1 MQKLAHRANTAAEEK
16 DKLHACYRDIEMA
29 TGVRVLDVISVLG
42 AFVHM
47 GATKGE
53 VKHELQRLLLDV
65 DYWFEWCASGK
76 GVWYA

>member
-1 MQKLAHRANTAAEEK
+1 
-16 DKLHACYRDIEMA
+16 MA

-65 DYWFEWCASGK
+65 PYWFEWCASGK
-76 GVWYA
+76 GVWHDGV